1 MEREGGARDVRSG
14 PRARG
19 RRRDGV
25 RGRRRR
31 LTRANRKLAKKRFF
45 FHELVVFFPRKYL
58 GRLVVRAKTRAS
70 SLAPLRAPPR
80 RAAHFGMR
88 EIITACVGGAGNKLG
103 ARFFREL
110 CAEHGVRP
118 SGFLLDPDDASRG
131 AFATSKAAGFSEPT
145 AGAGR
150 ARAPPASP
158 PASSSSSSASSRAV
172 FFREGKRGRHV
183 PRAVLCDL
191 EPRAVDAVTGGALGG
206 LFRPD
211 GVVCDRAGVGA
222 GGNFAAAYHGASS
235 LADRVVDA
243 IRREAEACD
252 ALQGFLFVHAL
263 GGGAGAG
270 LASALLERVADKFP
284 DVINCSMPL
293 FPDRRRRE
301 RGGGS
306 DAVLEPL
313 NAALGVPAL
322 TLRADIVVPFD
333 NAALRAA
340 NDRGG
345 GSSREGFEFGF
356 ASLDALFARFACG
369 ITATLRFPG
378 ARNASLR
385 KLATNL
391 VPFPRLHFLRA
402 SHAPLLEPDEY
413 LPFDAE
419 RLLREAFSRDNIASS
434 VFDDED
440 EEESSIP
447 SRSGRTRGRTRSR
460 TLAAFAV
467 VRGEA
472 VAEGEVED
480 AARRLAAAAREE
492 EDARRSGTPSLLPRE
507 RPSSSLPPFVR
518 WLPEDVQF
526 AMCAA
531 PPASPRGADASAT
544 ALANLTSARRAF
556 DALRGDAAAVVR
568 RGAFLHRFREA
579 GMDDE
584 ELAEAIAVLAELDA
598 EYGQYETSEERESGV
613 GWAAWK
619 TPPRREAEEDK
630 EEEGTFGAG
639 GADSFYPETP
649 ATAAP
654 TRAESS
660 ATRGESFSVARASS
674 GYEEDASSEETDEP
688 GA

>member
-1 MEREGGARDVRSG
+1 
-14 PRARG
+14 
-19 RRRDGV
+19 
-25 RGRRRR
+25 
-31 LTRANRKLAKKRFF
+31 
-45 FHELVVFFPRKYL
+45 
-58 GRLVVRAKTRAS
+58 
-70 SLAPLRAPPR
+70 
-80 RAAHFGMR
+80 MR

-158 PASSSSSSASSRAV
+158 PASSSSSRAV

-191 EPRAVDAVTGGALGG
+191 EPRAIDAVTGGALGG

-222 GGNFAAAYHGASS
+222 GGNFAVAYHGASS

-270 LASALLERVADKFP
+270 LASALLERVADEFP
-284 DVINCSMPL
+284 DVINCSAPL

-301 RGGGS
+301 RGGVS

-345 GSSREGFEFGF
+345 GSSREGFGFGF

-419 RLLREAFSRDNIASS
+419 RLLREAFSRDARASS

-440 EEESSIP
+440 EEGGSIP
-447 SRSGRTRGRTRSR
+447 SRSGRTRSR

-467 VRGEA
+467 VRGET

-598 EYGQYETSEERESGV
+598 EYGQYETSEEREGGV
-613 GWAAWK
+613 GWAACK
-619 TPPRREAEEDK
+619 TPPRREAEEDE

-639 GADSFYPETP
+639 GADDFYPETP
-649 ATAAP
+649 STAAP
-654 TRAESS
+654 TRGESS
-660 ATRGESFSVARASS
+660 AMRGESFSVARASS

>member
-1 MEREGGARDVRSG
+1 M
-14 PRARG
+14 
-19 RRRDGV
+19 
-25 RGRRRR
+25 
-31 LTRANRKLAKKRFF
+31 
-45 FHELVVFFPRKYL
+45 
-58 GRLVVRAKTRAS
+58 
-70 SLAPLRAPPR
+70 
-80 RAAHFGMR
+80 
-88 EIITACVGGAGNKLG
+88 
-103 ARFFREL
+103 
-110 CAEHGVRP
+110 
-118 SGFLLDPDDASRG
+118 
-131 AFATSKAAGFSEPT
+131 
-145 AGAGR
+145 
-150 ARAPPASP
+150 
-158 PASSSSSSASSRAV
+158 
-172 FFREGKRGRHV
+172 
-183 PRAVLCDL
+183 LCDL

-222 GGNFAAAYHGASS
+222 GGNFAVAYHGASS

-270 LASALLERVADKFP
+270 LASALLERVADEFP
-284 DVINCSMPL
+284 DVINCSAPL

-313 NAALGVPAL
+313 NAALSVPAL

-340 NDRGG
+340 NDREG
-345 GSSREGFEFGF
+345 GSSREGFGFRGF

-419 RLLREAFSRDNIASS
+419 RLLREAFSRDARASS

-440 EEESSIP
+440 EEGGSIP
-447 SRSGRTRGRTRSR
+447 SRSGRTRGRT
-460 TLAAFAV
+460 LAAFAV
-467 VRGEA
+467 VRGET

-613 GWAAWK
+613 GWTAWK
-619 TPPRREAEEDK
+619 TPPRREAEEDE

-639 GADSFYPETP
+639 GADFFYPETP

-660 ATRGESFSVARASS
+660 ATRGESSVARASS